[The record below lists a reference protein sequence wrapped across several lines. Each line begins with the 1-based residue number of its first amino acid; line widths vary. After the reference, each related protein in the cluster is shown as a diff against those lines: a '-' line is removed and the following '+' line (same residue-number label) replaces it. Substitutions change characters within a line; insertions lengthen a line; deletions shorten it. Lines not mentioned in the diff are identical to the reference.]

1 MTKEEVMSLDMEQ
14 LEERAAEIAEETRE
28 AEPEMLETIEKELD
42 SIEERKAI
50 IKAEA
55 EEKRMKM
62 EEVLEKAEVIEE
74 VKEER
79 KPMTDKEIRST
90 EAYEVAW
97 AEYIK
102 GNKKAEEV
110 RALLSDNVQSGGS
123 VPVPTYVEERIN
135 TSWQADGIM
144 SKVRKTFY
152 KGNLKVATEV
162 SASPAGFHYEGSEDT
177 ISEEVLNI
185 VTQTL
190 TPVTVKKWITI
201 SDEVWNDYTGREFA
215 DYILDEI
222 EYQIVKAAG
231 SEILNAVSDAVTAGV
246 LTGNYNV
253 SAPAIT
259 DIVMAMGT
267 LSGDATDMVFIAN
280 RATIAAYQAL
290 ALTANYGVDP
300 FAGATPIA
308 VDWLKP
314 FNTTDEDDVF
324 AIVGDLSSI
333 VYNFPNGDQPTFK
346 IDDLSMAQL
355 DMVNVVGRMP
365 IAAGY
370 TKMYGLAYLNKDEVS
385 A

>member
-1 MTKEEVMSLDMEQ
+1 MTKDEVMTLDMEQ

-28 AEPEMLETIEKELD
+28 ASPEMLETIEKELD
-42 SIEERKAI
+42 SIEERKEI

-55 EEKRMKM
+55 EEKRTKM

-74 VKEER
+74 IKEER

-90 EAYEVAW
+90 EAYEIAW

-110 RALLSDNVQSGGS
+110 RALLSENAVEGGP

-135 TSWQADGIM
+135 TSWENDGIM
-144 SKVRKTFY
+144 SRVRKTFY

-162 SASPAGFHYEGSEDT
+162 SASPAAIHVEGEAAPA
-177 ISEEVLNI
+177 EEELGI
-185 VTQTL
+185 VYQIL

-201 SDEVWNDYTGREFA
+201 SDELWDDYTGREFE

-222 EYQIVKAAG
+222 EYQIVKAA
-231 SEILNAVSDAVTAGV
+231 SSQIPNALSSAGTAGV
-246 LTGNYNV
+246 LMGTHDV

-259 DIVMAMGT
+259 DIVMAMGQ
-267 LSGDATDMVFIAN
+267 LSGEASDVVFIAN

-314 FNTTDEDDVF
+314 FDTATEDSPY
-324 AIVGDLSSI
+324 ALVGDLSSI

-346 IDDLSMAQL
+346 IDDLSLAES
-355 DMVNVVGRMP
+355 DMVKIVGRMP
-365 IAAGY
+365 IAVGY
-370 TKMYGLAYLNKDEVS
+370 TKPYGMTALIKDEES
-385 A
+385 E

>member
-1 MTKEEVMSLDMEQ
+1 MTKEEVMTLDMEQ

-28 AEPEMLETIEKELD
+28 AAPEMLETIEKELD

-79 KPMTDKEIRST
+79 KPMTDKEIRSS
-90 EAYEVAW
+90 EAYEIAW

-110 RALLSDNVQSGGS
+110 RALLSENAQDGGS
-123 VPVPTYVEERIN
+123 VPVPTYVEERIS
-135 TSWQADGIM
+135 TSWENDGIM
-144 SKVRKTFY
+144 SRVRKTFY

-162 SASPAGFHYEGSEDT
+162 SASPAGLHHEGSEDA
-177 ISEEVLNI
+177 IAEEELNI

-201 SDEVWNDYTGREFA
+201 SDEVWNDYTGRVFE
-215 DYILDEI
+215 DYILDEL
-222 EYQIVKAAG
+222 EHQIVKMAAAQIIPALSAANTLG
-231 SEILNAVSDAVTAGV
+231 ITLGEQDVP
-246 LTGNYNV
+246 
-253 SAPAIT
+253 APALT
-259 DIVMAMGT
+259 DIVLAMGK
-267 LSGDATDMVFIAN
+267 LSGDASNVVFIAN

-290 ALTANYGVDP
+290 ALTANYGADP
-300 FAGATPIA
+300 FAGATPIP
-308 VDWLKP
+308 VDWLSP
-314 FNTTDEDDVF
+314 FDTATGDSII
-324 AIVGDLSSI
+324 ALVGDLSSI

-355 DMVNVVGRMP
+355 DMVKVVGRMP
-365 IAAGY
+365 IAVGY
-370 TKMYGLAYLNKDEVS
+370 TKANGLTALFKTEES
-385 A
+385 E